1 MSVIYAR
8 VMCTHVCACACVC
21 MGEKQTSVVLLHH
34 SLSYESLTGPGMNC
48 QPENPSDP
56 PVSDPTAR
64 IAAVTPAAM
73 HGF

>member
-8 VMCTHVCACACVC
+8 VMCTQVCFCACVC
-21 MGEKQTSVVLLHH
+21 MGETWTSAVLLHH
-34 SLSYESLTGPGMNC
+34 SLPRESLTGLGTNC

-64 IAAVTPAAM
+64 IAAPAAM